1 MSFMGAD
8 AYARSW
14 RAIAFR
20 LFDNGIADFCPSRSV
35 QQFVADRPTAR
46 FARSNTTRHVTRGGL
61 VGVGFTRRKSSRLH
75 ARPRDRDVGLLQ
87 LHRSLS
93 LRLWSVWL
101 RVPLRWRFW
110 VRWGWSNPGTPWP
123 AVRHFWRSVLRSV
136 LLLGDSATG
145 AVPLQDGDVRERP
158 RGCFSTSG
166 SALSLLRRACATV

>member
-61 VGVGFTRRKSSRLH
+61 VGVGFTGGKGSRLH
-75 ARPRDRDVGLLQ
+75 ARARDRDLGLLQ
-87 LHRSLS
+87 LHRRLS
-93 LRLWSVWL
+93 LWLWPVWL
-101 RVPLRWRFW
+101 RIPLWWRFW
-110 VRWGWSNPGTPWP
+110 VRWGWSNPGPSWP
-123 AVRHFWRSVLRSV
+123 ALRHFWRSVLRSV
-136 LLLGDSATG
+136 LLLGDSTAR
-145 AVPLQDGDVRERP
+145 AVSLQNGDVRERP
-158 RGCFSTSG
+158 RRCIPTSG
-166 SALSLLRRACATV
+166 SPLSLLRRACATV